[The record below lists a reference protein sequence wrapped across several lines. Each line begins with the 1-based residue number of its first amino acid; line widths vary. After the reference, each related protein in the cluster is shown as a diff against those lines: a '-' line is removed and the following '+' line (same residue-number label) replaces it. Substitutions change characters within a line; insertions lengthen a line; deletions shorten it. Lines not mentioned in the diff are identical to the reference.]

1 MDRFILFALLAAD
14 EAIAQANWKPEEVRW
29 RQRTAAVTAWGTG
42 GFPAIADAVR
52 TTDIKGIRRLSPFTV
67 PSFLVN
73 LAASHISIRHRF
85 EGAIGAPVT
94 CVYRNPIRIGGVLES
109 P

>member
-1 MDRFILFALLAAD
+1 MDRFILFALLAVD
-14 EAIAQANWKPEEVRW
+14 EAIAQANWRPEDARS
-29 RQRTAAVTAWGTG
+29 RQRTATVIASGIG

-73 LAASHISIRHRF
+73 LAAGHISIRYRF
-85 EGAIGAPVT
+85 EGAIGAPLT
-94 CVYRNPIRIGGVLES
+94 ACPARLPAN
-109 P
+109 